1 MAVNGM
7 KTLMLLTALTV
18 LFVGIGY
25 LLGGQGGMVIAFGF
39 AVIMNFISY
48 WFSHKIVLSMYRAQ
62 EVQETD
68 APRLYTMVRR
78 LATQAGLPMPKVYI
92 IPSGSPNA
100 FATGRNPA
108 NGVVA
113 FTQGILDML
122 SEDELEGVTAHELAH
137 IKNRDILTQT
147 IAATIAGAIGML
159 ASMAKWGAIFGGM
172 GGRDDRDNGGGIIG
186 LLVMAIVAPIAAMFV
201 QMAISRTREYAADAT
216 GAQISGK
223 PLSLASALRKL
234 HAGAERRPMDA
245 NPATAHMFIVN
256 PLSGRSMMSLFSTHP
271 PVEERIARLEALVY
285 QV

>member
-1 MAVNGM
+1 MNGM

-18 LFVGIGY
+18 LFVAIGY
-25 LLGGQGGMVIAFGF
+25 LIGGQGGMVIAFGF
-39 AVIMNFISY
+39 AVVMNFVSY
-48 WFSHKIVLSMYRAQ
+48 WFSDKIVLKMYRAQ
-62 EVQETD
+62 QVEEKD
-68 APRLYTMVRR
+68 APRLYSMVQR
-78 LATQAGLPMPKVYI
+78 LATQAGLPAPRVYI
-92 IPSGSPNA
+92 IPDNSPNA

-113 FTQGILDML
+113 FTQGILDLL

-172 GGRDDRDNGGGIIG
+172 GGRDDREGGGGGLIG

-201 QMAISRTREYAADAT
+201 QMVISRTREYAADAT
-216 GAQISGK
+216 GAQISAK

-234 HAGAERRPMDA
+234 HSGAARRPMDA

-271 PVEERIARLEALVY
+271 PVEERIARLEAMVY
-285 QV
+285 KV

>member
-1 MAVNGM
+1 M

-18 LFVGIGY
+18 LFVAIGY
-25 LLGGQGGMVIAFGF
+25 LIGGQGGMIIAFGF
-39 AVIMNFISY
+39 AVVMNFVSY
-48 WFSHKIVLSMYRAQ
+48 WFSDKIVLSMYRAKKV
-62 EVQETD
+62 EEAD
-68 APRLYTMVRR
+68 APRLYSMVQR
-78 LATQAGLPMPKVYI
+78 LATQAGLPGPRVYI
-92 IPSGSPNA
+92 IPDSSPNA

-113 FTQGILDML
+113 YTQGILDLL

-172 GGRDDRDNGGGIIG
+172 GGRDDREGGGGGIIG

-223 PLSLASALRKL
+223 PLSLANALRKL
-234 HAGAERRPMDA
+234 HNGAARRPMDA

-271 PVEERIARLEALVY
+271 PVEERIARLEGMVY
-285 QV
+285 KV

>member
-1 MAVNGM
+1 MNGM
-7 KTLMLLTALTV
+7 KTLMLLMALTV
-18 LFVGIGY
+18 LFVAIGY
-25 LLGGQGGMVIAFGF
+25 LIGGQGGMVIAFGF
-39 AVIMNFISY
+39 AVVMNFVSY
-48 WFSHKIVLSMYRAQ
+48 WFSDKIVLKMYRAQ
-62 EVQETD
+62 QVEEKD
-68 APRLYTMVRR
+68 APRLYSMVQR
-78 LATQAGLPMPKVYI
+78 LATQAGLPAPRVYI
-92 IPSGSPNA
+92 IPDNSPNA

-113 FTQGILDML
+113 FTQGILDLL

-172 GGRDDRDNGGGIIG
+172 GGRDDREGGGGGLIG

-216 GAQISGK
+216 GAQISAK

-234 HAGAERRPMDA
+234 HSGAARRPMDA

-271 PVEERIARLEALVY
+271 PVEERIARLEAMVY
-285 QV
+285 KV

>member
-1 MAVNGM
+1 M

-18 LFVGIGY
+18 LFVAIGY
-25 LLGGQGGMVIAFGF
+25 LIGGRGGMVIAFGF
-39 AVIMNFISY
+39 AVVMNFISY
-48 WFSHKIVLSMYRAQ
+48 WFSDKIVLKMYRAQ
-62 EVQETD
+62 QVEEKD
-68 APRLYTMVRR
+68 APRLYSMVQR
-78 LATQAGLPMPKVYI
+78 LATQAGIPGPRVYI
-92 IPSGSPNA
+92 IPDNSPNA
-100 FATGRNPA
+100 FATGRNPS

-113 FTQGILDML
+113 FTQGILDLL

-172 GGRDDRDNGGGIIG
+172 GGRDDREGGGGGLIG

-216 GAQISGK
+216 GAQISAK

-234 HAGAERRPMDA
+234 HSGAARRPMDA

-271 PVEERIARLEALVY
+271 PVEERIARLEAMVY
-285 QV
+285 KV

>member
-1 MAVNGM
+1 MNGM

-18 LFVGIGY
+18 LFVAIGY
-25 LLGGQGGMVIAFGF
+25 LIGGQGGMIIAFGF
-39 AVIMNFISY
+39 AVVMNFVSY
-48 WFSHKIVLSMYRAQ
+48 WFSDKIVLSMYRAKKV
-62 EVQETD
+62 EEAD
-68 APRLYTMVRR
+68 APRLYSMVQR
-78 LATQAGLPMPKVYI
+78 LATQAGLPGPRVYI
-92 IPSGSPNA
+92 IPDSSPNA

-113 FTQGILDML
+113 YTQGILDLL

-172 GGRDDRDNGGGIIG
+172 GGRDDREGGGGGIIG

-216 GAQISGK
+216 GAQISAK
-223 PLSLASALRKL
+223 PLSLANALRKL
-234 HAGAERRPMDA
+234 HNGAARRPMDA

-271 PVEERIARLEALVY
+271 PVEERIARLEGMVY
-285 QV
+285 KV

>member
-1 MAVNGM
+1 MNGM

-18 LFVGIGY
+18 LFVAIGY
-25 LLGGQGGMVIAFGF
+25 LIGGQGGMIIAFGF
-39 AVIMNFISY
+39 AVVMNFVSY
-48 WFSHKIVLSMYRAQ
+48 WFSDKIVLSMYRAKKV
-62 EVQETD
+62 EEAD
-68 APRLYTMVRR
+68 APRLYSMVQR
-78 LATQAGLPMPKVYI
+78 LATQAGLPGPRVYI
-92 IPSGSPNA
+92 IPDSSPNA

-113 FTQGILDML
+113 YTQGILDLL

-172 GGRDDRDNGGGIIG
+172 GGRDDREGGGGGIIG

-223 PLSLASALRKL
+223 PLSLANALRKL
-234 HAGAERRPMDA
+234 HNGAARRPMDA

-271 PVEERIARLEALVY
+271 PVEERIARLEGMVY
-285 QV
+285 KV